1 MLPSDAS
8 QPRVIVK
15 RRGTKFRVADAE
27 SLTDR
32 DAPRRDITSQDD
44 RSLDPGRDRQAQLL
58 AH

>member
-27 SLTDR
+27 SLSDR
-32 DAPRRDITSQDD
+32 DAPRRDISNKDD
-44 RSLDPGRDRQAQLL
+44 RSLDPGRERQARVLTQ
-58 AH
+58 